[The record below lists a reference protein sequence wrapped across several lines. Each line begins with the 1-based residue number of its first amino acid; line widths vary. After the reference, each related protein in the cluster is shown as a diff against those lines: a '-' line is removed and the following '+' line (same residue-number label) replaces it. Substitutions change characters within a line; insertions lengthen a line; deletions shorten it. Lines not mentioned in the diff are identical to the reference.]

1 MTMEELAKGAENQA
15 QTAADSARTVTELSE
30 HIVNHARQGQEL
42 QQTSQLVRGQGENGQ
57 LAMKNLGQQMHT
69 IAGLVKDAMSRVT
82 ELDHKNQSITKLVG
96 NIREIASQTNM
107 LALNATIEAARAGES
122 GRGFAVVAKE
132 VSLLSAAVS
141 DTVAEITDKTA
152 GIQQDSRTIVKLLED
167 GVEQTDQGD
176 RQMVVTGD
184 AFKEIIL
191 SVEQMADII
200 TEIGERLHA
209 MEQSSIIMKEH
220 SENISAVS
228 EQSAA
233 GAQEVTASVQQ
244 QSGTLDTVAGSILE
258 LKEMSDK
265 LLQSVSRFTLGG

>member
-1 MTMEELAKGAENQA
+1 M
-15 QTAADSARTVTELSE
+15 
-30 HIVNHARQGQEL
+30 
-42 QQTSQLVRGQGENGQ
+42 
-57 LAMKNLGQQMHT
+57 
-69 IAGLVKDAMSRVT
+69 
-82 ELDHKNQSITKLVG
+82 
-96 NIREIASQTNM
+96 
-107 LALNATIEAARAGES
+107 
-122 GRGFAVVAKE
+122 VAKE